1 MPNQHGGVRDGAG
14 PPTAAQKAVAGA
26 HENIRK
32 GKQRTLSFAPIR
44 PRVASPSVLD
54 SPLLSNDDRAP
65 APRIE
70 PTSNDPPAAAP
81 SAWQAEV
88 NTQRAHIHKD
98 INFAFHKKKKNQR
111 TERGGFVKHQMG
123 EINKKENLQVALKNV
138 RNGLVWSPNPEV
150 LNNSGSPLEACWKCF
165 RAE

>member
-54 SPLLSNDDRAP
+54 SPVLSNDDRAP

-88 NTQRAHIHKD
+88 NTVTLPVGVLPSGIGLGSRKFD
-98 INFAFHKKKKNQR
+98 IM
-111 TERGGFVKHQMG
+111 MG
-123 EINKKENLQVALKNV
+123 
-138 RNGLVWSPNPEV
+138 
-150 LNNSGSPLEACWKCF
+150 
-165 RAE
+165 